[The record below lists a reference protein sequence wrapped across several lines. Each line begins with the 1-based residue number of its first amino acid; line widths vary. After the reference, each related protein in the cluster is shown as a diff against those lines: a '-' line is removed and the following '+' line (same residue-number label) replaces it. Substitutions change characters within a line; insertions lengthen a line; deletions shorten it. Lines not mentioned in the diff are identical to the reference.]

1 MVNIVSLLK
10 AAFLEVSKRPSIA
23 EDTGTAERTSTHLL
37 HRFLNKMTGHVEI
50 AGQFAALGL
59 LRFPAAT
66 YSHDFWYVHIRPAL
80 SAVLRVHCTQSLRV
94 DTYPTSQQEHTT
106 SILNDVYV
114 PDAEGLFDDDL
125 QIGFNAPHYGLDD
138 EDEDSSRE
146 IVRAANGMVVTTTQE
161 EHYKFRSS
169 ALEFMSLYVYAG
181 VVVVVTKS
189 GSRQTNEEMTSSTDT
204 ALHSTTTNRR
214 GRKANATFDF
224 DPRHSLFATHTQR
237 LRSKHF
243 IPILAGAPPPKHP
256 GPRRD
261 DTSWR
266 QAADRFAAYVLT
278 LHMPWDLHLGAPKY
292 ALTYETLEHWVYDL
306 SISRDLLS
314 LATLF
319 WMRILAQGMSVTART
334 LATTSQYRS
343 RFAKRWGVQDISS
356 FDFEETT
363 KPMDGEDDKSLATA
377 VLNDMIAVYAK
388 MAPAAEKTTEILNA
402 ERATRD
408 LAIMDL
414 CLAIPKAIP
423 SELPGRQ
430 DIASTLEVER
440 IYSSWARHTPG
451 PAMDTSVTVSAP
463 TSLAT
468 TFTNNLPFHS
478 TIIICRDPVPH
489 FKPSQ
494 NIALLRCIDW
504 FIQDFQHTADNHHL
518 APPPLHLH
526 ISGAAGTGKTT
537 FVTELDLR
545 LSQAAPYSV
554 VCMAP
559 TGIAASGLPRGM
571 TIHTALSIA
580 VASESKESNG
590 TSKGATIL
598 ARERLKKARIL
609 IIDEISM
616 VSPSLFVRID
626 ERLRDW
632 FDGALPFGGLAVVIM
647 GDFFQLPAI
656 QGSLLNAKPG
666 SQAGLI
672 FARFERLDFNDQCR
686 AADDPQHAARLE
698 YFRNPGL
705 CKYPVKAS
713 QILDH
718 LQLLSQADV
727 RNDATWL
734 DAPVIVSEN
743 FARHYINKAQIVRDA
758 IRTGQPV
765 LTWRNVLDPRT
776 QSLFDRAAQIHN
788 VPIHDLLQKYSE
800 SSSYFIIGARVMLR
814 DNLTTEKGIANGTT
828 CVLHSITFDPALGR
842 AAIDEEFQR
851 ISQASPGTI
860 VELKYMPF
868 SVNVRLNEDIHNWNP
883 AETLDSTQVVIPLML
898 NKKRPREFK
907 SLGRKASS
915 LSHGNNKNKIL
926 AYYDFGYD
934 LAYSVTYHKVQG
946 QTLDKVILDLNGC
959 NTSALSL
966 AALYVG
972 LSRVRLGRKIRILP
986 ISNDTRKRLL
996 GLRFAS
1002 SLQQWWGAT
1011 TELDTTY

>member
-10 AAFLEVSKRPSIA
+10 AAFIEVSNRPSIA
-23 EDTGTAERTSTHLL
+23 EDTGTTERTSTHML
-37 HRFLNKMTGHVEI
+37 HRLLNKMTGHVEI
-50 AGQFAALGL
+50 AGQFAALAL

-80 SAVLRVHCTQSLRV
+80 SAALRVHCTQALRV
-94 DTYPTSQQEHTT
+94 DTYPTSQQEQTT
-106 SILNDVYV
+106 FILNDMYT

-125 QIGFNAPHYGLDD
+125 QIGFNAPHFGLDD

-181 VVVVVTKS
+181 VVVVVTKA
-189 GSRQTNEEMTSSTDT
+189 GSRQTSEEMPSFTDPALQPTT
-204 ALHSTTTNRR
+204 ANR
-214 GRKANATFDF
+214 GRRANATFDF

-261 DTSWR
+261 DASWR

-278 LHMPWDLHLGAPKY
+278 LHMPWDLSLGAPKY
-292 ALTYETLEHWVYDL
+292 ALTYETLEHWTYDL
-306 SISRDLLS
+306 SISRNFLS

-319 WMRILAQGMSVTART
+319 WMRILAQGMSVTAKT
-334 LATTSQYRS
+334 LSTTSQYRS
-343 RFAKRWGVQDISS
+343 RKAKRWGIQDIAS
-356 FDFEETT
+356 FDLEETT
-363 KPMDGEDDKSLATA
+363 MPIDGEDDKSLATS

-408 LAIMDL
+408 LAIMDS
-414 CLAIPKAIP
+414 CLSIPKTLP
-423 SELPGRQ
+423 PGLPGRR

-440 IYSSWARHTPG
+440 IYSSWARHAPLPLVEET
-451 PAMDTSVTVSAP
+451 VTVSAP
-463 TSLAT
+463 TSLAP
-468 TFTNNLPFHS
+468 TFTNTPTSHS
-478 TIIICRDPVPH
+478 NAICRDPVPH

-494 NIALLRCIDW
+494 NIALLRCINW
-504 FIQDFQHTADNHHL
+504 FIQDFQHTADPHHP

-537 FVTELDLR
+537 FVTELDHR
-545 LSQAAPYSV
+545 LTQAVPYSV

-559 TGIAASGLPRGM
+559 TGIAACGLPRGM

-580 VASESKESNG
+580 VASDTKVSNG
-590 TSKGATIL
+590 TIKGGAIL

-626 ERLRDW
+626 ARLRDW
-632 FDGALPFGGLAVVIM
+632 FDGSLPFGGLAVVIM

-656 QGSLLNAKPG
+656 QGSLLNATPG
-666 SQAGLI
+666 SQAGLV
-672 FARFERLDFNDQCR
+672 FVRFERLDFNDQCR

-698 YFRNPGL
+698 YFRDPGHS
-705 CKYPVKAS
+705 KYPVKAS

-718 LQLLSQADV
+718 LELLSQSDV
-727 RNDATWL
+727 TNDATWL

-788 VPIHDLLQKYSE
+788 VPIHDLLQKYPE

-814 DNLTTEKGIANGTT
+814 DNLTTEKGLANGTT
-828 CVLHSITFDPALGR
+828 CVLHSITFDPALGH
-842 AAIDEEFQR
+842 AAIDEEFR
-851 ISQASPGTI
+851 RVSQATPGTI
-860 VELKYMPF
+860 VELKYRPF
-868 SVNVRLNEDIHNWNP
+868 SVNVRLNEDISNWDP
-883 AETLDSTQVVIPLML
+883 TETLDTTQVVIPLML

-907 SLGRKASS
+907 SLGRKTGS
-915 LSHGNNKNKIL
+915 LCHGNNKNKTL
-926 AYYDFGYD
+926 AYYDFGFD

-1011 TELDTTY
+1011 TGLDTAF